1 MKIIAAP
8 DSFKGSL
15 SAVQAADAMR
25 RGIKAAFPEA
35 EVVMVPSADGG
46 EGTLDT
52 LVASNNGRKKAVTV
66 TGPLGDPVEAEYGI
80 LEDSGTCIIEM
91 ASASGLELIPKAD
104 LNPLKATTYGTGEL
118 IKRALDDGYT
128 TFILA
133 IGGSATNDG
142 GAGMLQALGMRLL
155 DEHGEDISFGGGE
168 LKNIHRIDLSSFDPR
183 IARSTFVIASD
194 VENPLIGPDGASYVF
209 GPQKGADSGMVQELD
224 EQLHHFADK
233 AAEATGVKLHHR
245 PGAGAAG
252 GLGGAFQA
260 FFPSR
265 MERGIDIV
273 LSYQQFSAHLQ
284 GADLVLTG
292 EGRVDA
298 QTASGK
304 TAMGIAQAAKKQG
317 VPTIIIAGS
326 VGDGAEALYEHG
338 VVSVNSI
345 MNCPMSLEEAIRD
358 AEVLLQWSSEQ
369 VVRSYFHKGVRKQKG
384 VF

>member
-1 MKIIAAP
+1 MKIIVAP

-15 SAVQAADAMR
+15 SAVRAAEAMR
-25 RGIKAAFPEA
+25 KGIQTAFPEA

-46 EGTLDT
+46 EGTLET
-52 LVASNNGRKKAVTV
+52 LVASNNGKKKKVTV
-66 TGPLGDPVEAEYGI
+66 TGPLGTAVEAEYGV
-80 LEDSGTCIIEM
+80 LEETGTCIIEM
-91 ASASGLELIPKAD
+91 ASASGLELVPRTALD
-104 LNPLKATTYGTGEL
+104 PLKATTYGTGEL
-118 IKRALDDGYT
+118 IKAALDDGYSS
-128 TFILA
+128 FILA

-142 GAGMLQALGMRLL
+142 GAGMLQALGMKLL
-155 DEHGEDISFGGGE
+155 DSKGEEIFFGGGE
-168 LKNIHRIDLSSFDPR
+168 LKRIHRIDLSSFDPR
-183 IARSTFVIASD
+183 IGRSTFVIASD
-194 VENPLIGPDGASYVF
+194 VENPLIGLDGASHVF
-209 GPQKGADSGMVQELD
+209 GPQKGAGPETVRELD
-224 EQLHHFADK
+224 AQLSHFADK
-233 AAEATGVKLHHR
+233 VAEVTGIKLHHR

-273 LSYQQFSAHLQ
+273 LAYQRFSDHLSE
-284 GADLVLTG
+284 ADLVLTG

-304 TAMGIAQAAKKQG
+304 TAMGIAQAAKKQK

-326 VGDGAEALYEHG
+326 VGDGAESLYKHG
-338 VVSVNSI
+338 VVSVNS
-345 MNCPMSLEEAIRD
+345 MVNGPMSLDEAIGQ
-358 AEVLLQWSSEQ
+358 AASLLEWGTEQ